1 MRNIN
6 YKNAYKLIDKAD
18 IVSFDVFDT
27 LITRMV
33 SNPTQIFD
41 IVQEEYN
48 KKTKKEYMIL
58 KKTEYIQ
65 RKTSMFPFLPYVI
78 FIVR

>member
-1 MRNIN
+1 MRDIN

-48 KKTKKEYMIL
+48 KKNKKRIYDF
-58 KKTEYIQ
+58 KKNRIYSE
-65 RKTSMFPFLPYVI
+65 KNVNVSVPYVI

>member
-48 KKTKKEYMIL
+48 KKKKKRIYDF

>member
-1 MRNIN
+1 MRDIN

-48 KKTKKEYMIL
+48 KKKQKKNI
-58 KKTEYIQ
+58 
-65 RKTSMFPFLPYVI
+65 
-78 FIVR
+78 